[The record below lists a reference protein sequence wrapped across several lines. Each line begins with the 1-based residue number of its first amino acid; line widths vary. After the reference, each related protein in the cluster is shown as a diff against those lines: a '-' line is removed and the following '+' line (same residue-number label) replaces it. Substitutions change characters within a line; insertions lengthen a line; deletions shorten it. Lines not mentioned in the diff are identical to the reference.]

1 MVNTVSIKKYK
12 NSVTKKYISIS
23 NNEIDTIE
31 KSSYWLS
38 KKLDGQ
44 LWFYCKSNKNSKIIN
59 SNENDIS
66 NLVKDIKKDLDKK
79 LSKSKNIILAGE
91 LYFLTKDRERYGDT
105 ISGLG
110 DNSKKKNLRLG
121 IFDIVVSDKF
131 LSSFEKKYNFLK
143 KTLGKNLKDFSHVLE
158 HKKIKQN
165 EINRLF
171 KEIVIKNN
179 AEGLIVRND
188 SAVYKIKKEETA
200 DLLITGYTIGNT
212 PNQIR
217 SISLGVFLNENEIL
231 HVGSCGNIPTNLRKD
246 LYKKLV
252 KLKVNSNFQKI
263 ASNGS
268 AYNFIKPEIVCEI
281 KLLEF
286 QGDKSNDEP
295 IRHLKY
301 EYSNKSLNATGRS
314 RSVSILNC
322 SVVNIRSD
330 KKANFEDCGIDQIIR
345 VSGIPKSEFKELNN
359 KDLPKSKILKR
370 EIFKK
375 ESKKGTAIRKFLF
388 WKSNKGKSSDY
399 PSYLCYYLDY
409 SEGRSDPIKRKL
421 YPFENE
427 KLGLNHFENLVSE
440 NIKKGWEKYGA

>member
-1 MVNTVSIKKYK
+1 MNNSIAIKKYK
-12 NSVTKKYISIS
+12 NLVTRKYISVS
-23 NNEIDTIE
+23 NDEIDTVQ
-31 KSSYWLS
+31 KGDYWFS
-38 KKLDGQ
+38 RKIDGQ
-44 LWFYCKSNKNSKIIN
+44 LWFYCKSNKDSKIIN

-79 LSKSKNIILAGE
+79 LSKSNNIILAGE
-91 LYFLTKDRERYGDT
+91 LYLLTKDRERYGDT

-110 DNSKKKNLRLG
+110 DSSKKKNLRLG

-143 KTLGKNLKDFSHVLE
+143 KKLGKNLKDFSHVLE
-158 HKKIKQN
+158 HKQIKHSD
-165 EINRLF
+165 INKHF

-200 DLLITGYTIGNT
+200 DLLITGYTLGNT

-217 SISLGVFLNENEIL
+217 SLSLGVFLNENEIL

-301 EYSNKSLNATGRS
+301 QYSNKSLNATGKS

-322 SVVNIRSD
+322 NVVNIRSD
-330 KKANFEDCGIDQIIR
+330 KKANFEDCGNNAPSNRMASFVVHDQAF
-345 VSGIPKSEFKELNN
+345 VATWN
-359 KDLPKSKILKR
+359 
-370 EIFKK
+370 
-375 ESKKGTAIRKFLF
+375 
-388 WKSNKGKSSDY
+388 
-399 PSYLCYYLDY
+399 
-409 SEGRSDPIKRKL
+409 
-421 YPFENE
+421 
-427 KLGLNHFENLVSE
+427 
-440 NIKKGWEKYGA
+440 

>member
-1 MVNTVSIKKYK
+1 MDNSILIKKYK
-12 NSVTKKYISIS
+12 NSVTRKYIYVS
-23 NNEIDTIE
+23 NDEIDTIQ
-31 KSSYWLS
+31 KGDYWLS
-38 KKLDGQ
+38 KKIDGQ
-44 LWFYCKSNKNSKIIN
+44 LWFYCKSSKNSKIIN

-79 LSKSKNIILAGE
+79 LSKSNNIILAGE

-121 IFDIVVSDKF
+121 IFDVVASDKF
-131 LSSFEKKYNFLK
+131 SINFEKKYNFLK

-165 EINRLF
+165 DINKLF
-171 KEIVIKNN
+171 KEIVVKNN
-179 AEGLIVRND
+179 AEGLIIKNNSV
-188 SAVYKIKKEETA
+188 VYKIKKEETA
-200 DLLITGYTIGNT
+200 DLLVTGYTLGSR

-217 SISLGVFLNENEIL
+217 SISLGIFLNEKEIM

-268 AYNFIKPEIVCEI
+268 AYNFVKPEVVCEI

-322 SVVNIRSD
+322 NVINIRSD
-330 KKANFEDCGIDQIIR
+330 KKANFEDCGIDQIIK
-345 VSGIPKSEFKELNN
+345 VSGIPKSEFKEINN
-359 KDLPKSKILKR
+359 KDLPKSKIIKK

-388 WKSNKGKSSDY
+388 WKSNKEKKSDY

-421 YPFENE
+421 YPFEDE
-427 KLGLNHFENLVSE
+427 KIGLNHFKNLVSE
-440 NIKKGWEKYGA
+440 NIKKGWEKHGA